1 MRTLEQVDRDIE
13 LARYD
18 MHLLMKMRQPISVVA
33 EDLLELYA
41 ERKEILKANK
51 KVTLAN
57 QKGDRQVPL
66 AEWIAQDEDKTMF
79 MCSNCHARN
88 NRDRYNYC
96 PNCGSL
102 MENRL

>member
-33 EDLLELYA
+33 EDLLELYD

-51 KVTLAN
+51 KAHWVLGTVNGHCYMKCSSCL
-57 QKGDRQVPL
+57 KS
-66 AEWIAQDEDKTMF
+66 QDGQTATF
-79 MCSNCHARN
+79 
-88 NRDRYNYC
+88 NYC
-96 PNCGSL
+96 PNCGAGMS
-102 MENRL
+102 EDATYE